1 MKECCHP
8 VLSSG
13 HYSVLRRV
21 AFSSFVFKGW
31 MKGRE
36 RGCGFSLNVGPASN
50 LEDGREEG
58 GEDVDSASN
67 LGDG

>member
-1 MKECCHP
+1 
-8 VLSSG
+8 
-13 HYSVLRRV
+13 
-21 AFSSFVFKGW
+21 

-36 RGCGFSLNVGPASN
+36 RGCGFRLDVGPASN